1 MGNPLSPTLSVNP
14 PAPDMPSQQASPG
27 ANALTPP
34 GAVRPQAHAQGGQQQ
49 QPQLPPAPSH
59 AQTVTAL
66 RHFGALEKSLTKL
79 MKNPDLGKDDLR
91 SEVIDSMTDLVSKG
105 IVPAAGAVKDLG
117 TFPEK
122 PYDQRA
128 WVNQHFQ
135 NVVQAQTA
143 ILAHHQMGAATGQ
156 DPGPIGNPSK
166 DDHQATMSTLQ
177 TRYKG
182 MA

>member
-1 MGNPLSPTLSVNP
+1 LGNPLSSALNATP
-14 PAPDMPSQQASPG
+14 PAPEMPTQQASPG

-34 GAVRPQAHAQGGQQQ
+34 GAVQPQAPSQGGQPQQ
-49 QPQLPPAPSH
+49 QQLPPAPSH

-66 RHFGALEKSLTKL
+66 RHFGALESELMKL
-79 MKNPDLGKDDLR
+79 MKDPDLGKDDVR
-91 SEVIDSMTDLVSKG
+91 SQVIDAMTRLVSKG

-117 TFPEK
+117 TLPDK

-135 NVVQAQTA
+135 NVVQAQSA
-143 ILAHHQMGAATGQ
+143 ILAHHQHGAMTGQ
-156 DPGPIGNPSK
+156 NVGPSDTPSP

-177 TRYKG
+177 SRYKG